1 MSWPRMVFL
10 MLAAFIGACS
20 PPQGPV
26 TDITGAMPRLA
37 FAMTRANDGNAV
49 DARDYRGRIVVLYFG
64 YTNCPDVC
72 PTTLSDLSDV
82 LKRLGDRANDVRVLF
97 VTVDPARDSLGTLN
111 AYVRAFAPQIDG
123 LRGSDDA
130 IARLARRYR
139 ITYSVAPATPGH
151 PYEVMHSDSVFFF
164 DREGRARF
172 VDTSVANASTVASE
186 ITSLH

>member
-1 MSWPRMVFL
+1 
-10 MLAAFIGACS
+10 
-20 PPQGPV
+20 
-26 TDITGAMPRLA
+26 
-37 FAMTRANDGNAV
+37 MTRANDGNAV

-72 PTTLSDLSDV
+72 PSTLSDLSDV